1 MPPDVRIRPYTV
13 DDAEEVWHAA
23 TESSAELLPWMS
35 WYHVG
40 YHIRETRSWLEMQV
54 SAFRLGT
61 AYEFAIVS
69 REGRYLG
76 GCGLSRIDPLNRLA
90 NLGYW
95 VRTSAAG
102 HGVARTAVKQVAAWA
117 YAHTDLMRLEII
129 AATGNVASQRVA
141 EHAGAR
147 REGVLRSRL
156 FVRGQFQDAVV
167 FSIVRT

>member
-1 MPPDVRIRPYTV
+1 M
-13 DDAEEVWHAA
+13 
-23 TESSAELLPWMS
+23 
-35 WYHVG
+35 
-40 YHIRETRSWLEMQV
+40 
-54 SAFRLGT
+54 
-61 AYEFAIVS
+61 
-69 REGRYLG
+69 
-76 GCGLSRIDPLNRLA
+76 
-90 NLGYW
+90 
-95 VRTSAAG
+95 RTSAAG
-102 HGVARTAVKQVAAWA
+102 HGVARTAVTQVAAWA

>member
-13 DDAEEVWHAA
+13 DDAEEVWQAA

-102 HGVARTAVKQVAAWA
+102 HGVARTAVTQVAAWA